1 MRTFCTRFVR
11 TAAVLAVAML
21 FGAPSFAQT
30 AGKVNTERD
39 PVPSAGAKQNP
50 PSPPSAKG
58 PATPNVGAER
68 EPLAAEPMVRKTK
81 EERMAARAKRKADRA
96 DRAAKRPPM
105 GGEAIKY

>member
-11 TAAVLAVAML
+11 TAAALAVAML

-30 AGKVNTERD
+30 AVPGKVNTERE

-58 PATPNVGAER
+58 PATPIVSPER
-68 EPLAAEPMVRKTK
+68 DPLAAEPMATKTK

-96 DRAAKRPPM
+96 AKLPPTS
-105 GGEAIKY
+105 GEALKY